1 MGVDKEK
8 KLSSGNA
15 DFSTFSFLNLEL
27 EDNKGLKVFFVC
39 LFVCFFF
46 QLGIILV
53 WVVIKTITLH
63 GILKIHLQSKVI
75 GKIQDDNQGM
85 YLEREKKKVQ
95 KGVILRSSEKEMMLQ
110 KHIGNA

>member
-1 MGVDKEK
+1 M
-8 KLSSGNA
+8 
-15 DFSTFSFLNLEL
+15 
-27 EDNKGLKVFFVC
+27 FF
-39 LFVCFFF
+39 FFFF

-63 GILKIHLQSKVI
+63 GILKIHLQSKMI
-75 GKIQDDNQGM
+75 AKIQDDNQGM
-85 YLEREKKKVQ
+85 YLERGKKKKVQ